1 MRLSDIKD
9 EQALDTLAEIIEP
22 LGEILEDTE
31 VTTPF
36 KDGKKIKAISVAL
49 KKHKTAVITI
59 MAALDGK
66 TPETYHFNI
75 ITIPAKMLEI
85 LNDPELLQA
94 FRLQPQSEDVT
105 SSGAATETIQE
116 TEIN

>member
-9 EQALDTLAEIIEP
+9 EKALDTLAEIIEP
-22 LGEILEDTE
+22 LGEILEDTD
-31 VTTPF
+31 VTAPF

-59 MAALDGK
+59 MATLDGK